1 MRLQKYI
8 SRAGYTSRRKAES
21 LIREGNVKVNGLTVR
36 EMGIT
41 VDPEK
46 DTVSVKGTM
55 LHIKK
60 QMVYI
65 LLNKPEGVVTTLS
78 DNFNREIV
86 TDFIDADVRIYPVG
100 RLDYNSKGL
109 VLMTNDGELTNKLTH
124 PKHHIPKKYLVCINK
139 ALSSKEI
146 VLFKN
151 GIDIGGYVT
160 AKCKIIQ
167 KSPLCYEITLYEG
180 KNRQIRR
187 MFASFG
193 RDVVSLQ
200 RIAIGKIE
208 IGSLKEGKWRYLK
221 KDEIEYL
228 KNIN

>member
-8 SRAGYTSRRKAES
+8 SRAGYASRRKAES

-36 EMGIT
+36 EMGVTI
-41 VDPEK
+41 DPEK
-46 DTVSVKGTM
+46 DTVSVKGTVI
-55 LHIKK
+55 HIQE

-78 DNFNREIV
+78 DNFNRKIV
-86 TDFIDADVRIYPVG
+86 TDFIDTDVRIFPVG
-100 RLDYNSKGL
+100 RLDYDSKGL

-124 PKHHIPKKYLVCINK
+124 PKHHIPKKYLVCI
-139 ALSSKEI
+139 SKPISPKELA
-146 VLFKN
+146 LFKN

-160 AKCKIIQ
+160 AKCDIIK
-167 KSPLCYEITLYEG
+167 KSPLCFEITLFEG

-187 MFASFG
+187 MFAYFD

-208 IGSLKEGKWRYLK
+208 MGSLKEGTWRHLK
-221 KDEIEYL
+221 NEEVEYL